1 MKSNKLTGSWLL
13 SVVLIFTMLVS
24 TTSLNA
30 QMTSISSITTNKYA
44 LKNLTA
50 GIKSDNEGVKRS
62 SIYFAGKYRI
72 AEVESALIEQLGK
85 EKNPST
91 RILIALVLFEM
102 GSVDGLLEVRKLS
115 KEDIDPKARHMST
128 YIYNE
133 YLINDPDKSVS
144 FNK

>member
-62 SIYFAGKYRI
+62 SIYFAGKYKI
-72 AEVESALIEQLGK
+72 AEAEPALIEQLGK